1 MECALRVVYRSGLNT
16 ALINDLKNNRENLVD
31 AVLNVELMNK
41 STMYGYQ
48 VGSKGNLNLMPCSS
62 FLSLYFQNNQSQP
75 FLKVTLAVPRL
86 IAASKRLLERNEVNV
101 MQNWPLRVKHS

>member
-1 MECALRVVYRSGLNT
+1 MYRSGLNT

-48 VGSKGNLNLMPCSS
+48 VGIKVNLNLVPCS
-62 FLSLYFQNNQSQP
+62 FLSLCFQNNH
-75 FLKVTLAVPRL
+75 R
-86 IAASKRLLERNEVNV
+86 I
-101 MQNWPLRVKHS
+101 